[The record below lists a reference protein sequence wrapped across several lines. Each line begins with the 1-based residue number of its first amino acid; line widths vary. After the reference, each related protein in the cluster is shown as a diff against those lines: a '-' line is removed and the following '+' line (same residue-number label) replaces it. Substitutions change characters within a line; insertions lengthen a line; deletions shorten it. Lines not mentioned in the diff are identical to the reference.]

1 MKAQNRSLS
10 GNPPDPRFLHPSV
23 LARHNGAPFFQRGCR
38 LCVSIAV
45 IFASQSLCAAADP
58 HSTASLSIDR
68 SLQQPLAAAKGHI
81 ERGQY
86 AEAIRTLQPVL
97 GNAQNS
103 LVFVDGR
110 YIDAKVAANRL
121 IAGLPSEA
129 RAIYEREFGSLA
141 QRELEQAKA
150 SGRLEQVLAVATT
163 YRQTEAG
170 RRALAT
176 AAGLFFDGGQ
186 FFEAA
191 AIANQLLE
199 MPGTI
204 EQPAAAARLVTA
216 WLKLGRID
224 AARQWVE
231 KRREIL
237 ARQSIEIEGIRHPLD
252 QWLSEQ
258 FRLYA
263 GNAPTKEPAV
273 NGGHPQLV
281 GPGPFER
288 PSVRTLWKKRFEASG
303 VVASLADELIAA
315 RESGIPP
322 VFHAVPLVVGQT
334 LVTRRN
340 EELAAYRPVK
350 RRDAMVGRPLFIRR
364 HFDRQ

>member
-23 LARHNGAPFFQRGCR
+23 LARHNGAPLLQRGCR

-237 ARQSIEIEGIRHPLD
+237 ARQKHRNRGNQAPLGSMA
-252 QWLSEQ
+252 L
-258 FRLYA
+258 
-263 GNAPTKEPAV
+263 GTVPAV
-273 NGGHPQLV
+273 RG
-281 GPGPFER
+281 ER
-288 PSVRTLWKKRFEASG
+288 
-303 VVASLADELIAA
+303 ADQRA
-315 RESGIPP
+315 GC
-322 VFHAVPLVVGQT
+322 
-334 LVTRRN
+334 
-340 EELAAYRPVK
+340 
-350 RRDAMVGRPLFIRR
+350 
-364 HFDRQ
+364 